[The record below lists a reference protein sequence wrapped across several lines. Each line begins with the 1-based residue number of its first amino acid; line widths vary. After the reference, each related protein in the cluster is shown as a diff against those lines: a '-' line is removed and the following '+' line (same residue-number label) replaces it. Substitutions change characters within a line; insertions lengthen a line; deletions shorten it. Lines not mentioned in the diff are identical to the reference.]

1 MVEGGSDALTEEVG
15 RRFPFHFFPP
25 LVDQDC
31 PPRYLAVSGL
41 HKKKHKKNAY
51 CPFQEGGQRTNGSSK
66 KKRGE
71 KEKEKTSQV
80 FFVDERVA
88 PIRLTLSLT

>member
-1 MVEGGSDALTEEVG
+1 MAQACSDVVEGGSDALMEEVG

-41 HKKKHKKNAY
+41 HKKK
-51 CPFQEGGQRTNGSSK
+51 CVLSLSGGRA
-66 KKRGE
+66 E
-71 KEKEKTSQV
+71 
-80 FFVDERVA
+80 DERLEQEEERRKGEGEDFA
-88 PIRLTLSLT
+88 GFFL